1 MDASSTGSMES
12 GANRMAFTL
21 KNGTIYDGT
30 GAAPVKGNVVVDGDR
45 IVAAGPDAEESG
57 DVIDVD
63 GRAVAPGFIDMH
75 SHCDLVCM
83 SDPQLAPKL
92 MQGVTLELLGQD
104 GLSEAPI
111 KEDDIPMWRRHLSGL
126 NGDPDV
132 PWDWRSFG
140 EYLERCEGAATNVAA
155 MVGHGTIRLHAMGM
169 GDRKPSLGEVE
180 TMRQLVDQ
188 AIRQGA
194 IGFST
199 GLIYSPCVYSDTS
212 ELINMGQVVAR
223 HGSFMVYH
231 MRYEG
236 EEILKGMNEVF
247 EIARKS
253 GAACHIS
260 HFKARGKQA
269 FGKSDEMI
277 AAVENARRSGLDIT
291 ADQYP
296 YTAGST
302 MLAALLPPWAHAEGI
317 RTLNRWLKDSRMKD
331 MMRRDMHSGLDDWES
346 NVVATGWENIRISGV
361 QTEKN
366 AWVVGKSLQEISEQW
381 GIEPFEATVRLLLE
395 EDHEVSMIL
404 FAMDEKDVRN
414 LIVQPWLM
422 HCSDGLMGGTP
433 HPRTYGTFPRVLGH
447 YSRDERLMPLE
458 SAVHKMTGLSAWRLG
473 LPERGELKS
482 GNFADVT
489 VFDPN
494 SIIDRASYD
503 NPTVHPDGIEQVIV
517 NGVHAVR
524 DGKATGNLPGRVLRR
539 EVSAPGTR

>member
-1 MDASSTGSMES
+1 MG
-12 GANRMAFTL
+12 FTL
-21 KNGTIYDGT
+21 KNGMIYDGT
-30 GAAPVKGNVVVDGDR
+30 GAQGVRGNVVIDEDR
-45 IVAAGPDAEESG
+45 ISAVGPDAGESG

-63 GRAVAPGFIDMH
+63 GLAVAPGFIDMH

-111 KEDDIPMWRRHLSGL
+111 REEDIPLWRRHLSGL

-132 PWDWRSFG
+132 PWDWRTFG
-140 EYLERCEGAATNVAA
+140 EYLDRCEGAATNIAA
-155 MVGHGTIRLHAMGM
+155 MVGHGTVRLRAMGM
-169 GDRKPSLGEVE
+169 ENRLPNLGELE
-180 TMRQLVDQ
+180 YMRQLVDQ
-188 AIRQGA
+188 SIRQGA

-199 GLIYSPCVYSDTS
+199 GLIYSPCVYGDTS
-212 ELINMGQVVAR
+212 ELISLGQVVAR

-236 EEILKGMNEVF
+236 QAVLKGMDEVF
-247 EIARKS
+247 QIARES

-260 HFKARGKQA
+260 HFKARGLQA
-269 FGKSDEMI
+269 WGQSPQMI
-277 AAVENARRSGLDIT
+277 DAVEKARGRGLDIT

-302 MLAALLPPWAHAEGI
+302 MLAALLPPWAHSEGI
-317 RTLNRWLKDSRMKD
+317 TTLNRWLRDEMKKAQLRAD
-331 MMRRDMHSGLDDWES
+331 MVEGRDDWES
-346 NVVATGWENIRISGV
+346 SVVATGWENITISGV
-361 QTEKN
+361 KTEAN
-366 AWVVGKSLQEISEQW
+366 SWVVGKSLARIAEQW
-381 GIEPFEATVRLLLE
+381 GIEPFEAVVRLLLD

-404 FAMDEKDVRN
+404 FAMDEDDVRR

-447 YSRDERLMPLE
+447 YVRETGLMPLE
-458 SAVHKMTGLSAWRLG
+458 QAVHKMTGLSAWRLG
-473 LPERGELKS
+473 LPDRGVLEP
-482 GNFADVT
+482 GNFADIT
-489 VFDPN
+489 VFNPDTV
-494 SIIDRASYD
+494 IDRSTYD

-517 NGVHAVR
+517 NGMHAVQ
-524 DGKATGNLPGRVLRR
+524 DGRATGNLPGRVVRR
-539 EVSAPGTR
+539 QVAAPGSR

>member
-1 MDASSTGSMES
+1 MS
-12 GANRMAFTL
+12 FTL
-21 KNGTIYDGT
+21 RNATIYDGA
-30 GAAPVKGNVVVDGDR
+30 GSKPVQGNVVVEGDR
-45 IVAAGPDAEESG
+45 IVAVGPNADVSG
-57 DVIDVD
+57 EIIDVD
-63 GRAVAPGFIDMH
+63 GRAVSPGFIDMH

-111 KEDDIPMWRRHLSGL
+111 SEENVSLWRRHLSGL
-126 NGDPDV
+126 NGDPDL

-140 EYLERCEGAATNVAA
+140 EYLARCEGAATNVAA
-155 MVGHGTIRLHAMGM
+155 MVGHGTVRLDVMGM
-169 GDRKPSLGEVE
+169 GDRDPTPDELEK
-180 TMRQLVDQ
+180 MRQSVDN
-188 AIRQGA
+188 AMEQGA

-199 GLIYSPCVYSDTS
+199 GLIYSPCVYSSTEEMIS
-212 ELINMGQVVAR
+212 IGEIVAS

-236 EEILKGMNEVF
+236 EEILKGMEEVF
-247 EIARKS
+247 RIARES

-260 HFKARGKQA
+260 HFKARGKRA
-269 FGKSDEMI
+269 FGKSAEMI
-277 AAVENARRSGLDIT
+277 DAVERARGSGLDIT

-317 RTLNRWLKDSRMKD
+317 TTLNRWLKDSRMKD
-331 MMRRDMHSGLDDWES
+331 LMRHDMLEGLPDWES

-366 AWVVGKSLQEISEQW
+366 AWVVGKSLAEISEQW
-381 GIEPFEATVRLLLE
+381 GIEPFETTIRLLLD

-404 FAMDEKDVRN
+404 FAMDEADVKR

-447 YSRDERLMPLE
+447 YVREEGLMPLE
-458 SAVHKMTGLSAWRLG
+458 QAVHKMTGLSAWRLG
-473 LPERGELKS
+473 IPDRGELRP
-482 GNFADVT
+482 GNFADIT
-489 VFDPN
+489 VFDPAT
-494 SIIDRASYD
+494 IIDRSTYD
-503 NPTVHPDGIEQVIV
+503 DPTVHPDGIDQVIV
-517 NGVHAVR
+517 NGVHAVQNGR
-524 DGKATGNLPGRVLRR
+524 ATGNLPGRVLRR
-539 EVSAPGTR
+539 EVRAPGTR

>member
-1 MDASSTGSMES
+1 MT
-12 GANRMAFTL
+12 FTL

-30 GAAPVKGNVVVDGDR
+30 GAPGVLGNVVVDGDR
-45 IVAAGPDAEESG
+45 IAAVGPDAGESG
-57 DVIDVD
+57 EVIEVD
-63 GRAVAPGFIDMH
+63 GLAVAPGFIDMH

-83 SDPQLAPKL
+83 SDPLIAPKL

-111 KEDDIPMWRRHLSGL
+111 REEHIPLWRRHLSGL
-126 NGDPDV
+126 NGDPEL

-140 EYLERCEGAATNVAA
+140 EYLERCEGASTNVAA
-155 MVGHGTIRLHAMGM
+155 MVGHGTVRLHAMGM
-169 GDRKPSLGEVE
+169 DNREPAPDELER
-180 TMRQLVDQ
+180 MRQLVDE
-188 AIRQGA
+188 AIEQGA

-199 GLIYSPCVYSDTS
+199 GLIYSPCVYGDTE
-212 ELINMGQVVAR
+212 ELISIGEIVAR

-236 EEILKGMNEVF
+236 EAILTGMDEVF
-247 EIARKS
+247 RIAKES

-269 FGKSDEMI
+269 WGKSPEMI
-277 AAVENARRSGLDIT
+277 NAVEKARSSGLDIT

-317 RTLNRWLKDSRMKD
+317 ATLNRWLRDSMKKDQMRND
-331 MMRRDMHSGLDDWES
+331 MVHGRDDWES
-346 NVVATGWENIRISGV
+346 TVIATGWENILISGV
-361 QTEKN
+361 KTEKN
-366 AWVVGKSLQEISEQW
+366 SWVIGKSLEEIARTW
-381 GIEPFEATVRLLLE
+381 GIEPFESVVRLLLD

-404 FAMDEKDVRN
+404 FAMEEEDVKR

-447 YSRDERLMPLE
+447 YVREERLMPFE
-458 SAVHKMTGLSAWRLG
+458 KAIHKMTGLSAWRLG
-473 LPERGELKS
+473 VPDRGVLKA
-482 GNFADVT
+482 GNYADIT
-489 VFDPN
+489 VFNPETV
-494 SIIDRASYD
+494 IDRSTYD

-517 NGVHAVR
+517 NGVHAVKDSR
-524 DGKATGNLPGRVLRR
+524 ATGNLTGRVVRR
-539 EVSAPGTR
+539 QVAAPGTR

>member
-1 MDASSTGSMES
+1 
-12 GANRMAFTL
+12 MAFTL
-21 KNGTIYDGT
+21 KNGMIYDGT
-30 GAAPVKGNVVVDGDR
+30 GAQAVRGNVVVDGDR
-45 IVAAGPDAEESG
+45 IVSVGPDAIEQG
-57 DVIDVD
+57 DVIDVE
-63 GRAVAPGFIDMH
+63 GLAVAPGFIDMH

-111 KEDDIPMWRRHLSGL
+111 REEDIPLWRRHLSGL
-126 NGDPDV
+126 NGDPDL
-132 PWDWRSFG
+132 PWDWRTFG
-140 EYLERCEGAATNVAA
+140 EYLQRCEGASTNVAA
-155 MVGHGTIRLHAMGM
+155 MVGHGTVRLRAMGM
-169 GDRKPSLGEVE
+169 ENRPPTLGDLEY
-180 TMRQLVDQ
+180 MRQLVDQ
-188 AIRQGA
+188 SIRAGA

-199 GLIYSPCVYSDTS
+199 GLIYSPCVYSDTEEMIS
-212 ELINMGQVVAR
+212 IGQVVAR

-236 EEILKGMNEVF
+236 EEILTGMEEVF
-247 EIARKS
+247 RIAHES

-260 HFKARGKQA
+260 HFKARGVQA
-269 FGKSDEMI
+269 FGKSTEMI
-277 AAVENARRSGLDIT
+277 DAVEKARGSGLDIT

-331 MMRRDMHSGLDDWES
+331 LMRKDMMEGREDWES
-346 NVVATGWENIRISGV
+346 NVVATGWDNIRISGV
-361 QTEKN
+361 KTEKN
-366 AWVVGKSLQEISEQW
+366 AWVIGKSLAEISEQW
-381 GIEPFEATVRLLLE
+381 GIEPFEVTVRLLLD

-404 FAMDEKDVRN
+404 FAMDEDDVRR

-447 YSRDERLMPLE
+447 YVRDEGLMPLE
-458 SAVHKMTGLSAWRLG
+458 LAVHKMTGLSAWRLG
-473 LPERGELKS
+473 LPERGELKD
-482 GNFADVT
+482 GNFADIT
-489 VFDPN
+489 VFDPET
-494 SIIDRASYD
+494 IIDRATYD
-503 NPTVHPDGIEQVIV
+503 NPTVHPEGIEQVIV

-524 DGKATGNLPGRVLRR
+524 DGRMTGNLPGRVLHR
-539 EVSAPGTR
+539 EVRAPGSR

>member
-1 MDASSTGSMES
+1 
-12 GANRMAFTL
+12 MAFTL
-21 KNGTIYDGT
+21 KNGMVYDGT
-30 GAAPVKGNVVVDGDR
+30 GAQAVRGNVVVDGDR
-45 IVAAGPDAEESG
+45 IVAAGPDVQPSG
-57 DVIDVD
+57 DEIDVE
-63 GRAVAPGFIDMH
+63 GKAVAPGFIDMH
-75 SHCDLVCM
+75 SHSDLVCM

-111 KEDDIPMWRRHLSGL
+111 KEEDVPLWRRHLSGL
-126 NGDPDV
+126 NGDPEL
-132 PWDWRSFG
+132 PWDWRTFG
-140 EYLERCEGAATNVAA
+140 EYLDRCEGAATNVAA
-155 MVGHGTIRLHAMGM
+155 MVGHGTVRLRAMGM
-169 GDRKPSLGEVE
+169 ENRPPTIAELEY
-180 TMRQLVDQ
+180 MRQLVDQ
-188 AIRQGA
+188 SIRDGA

-199 GLIYSPCVYSDTS
+199 GLIYSPCVYSETEEMIS
-212 ELINMGQVVAR
+212 IGQVVAR

-236 EEILKGMNEVF
+236 EEILTGMEEVF
-247 EIARKS
+247 RIARES

-260 HFKARGKQA
+260 HFKARGVQA
-269 FGKSDEMI
+269 FGKSTEMI
-277 AAVENARRSGLDIT
+277 DAVEKARGSGLDIT

-331 MMRRDMHSGLDDWES
+331 LMRKDMLEGREDWES

-361 QTEKN
+361 KTEKN
-366 AWVVGKSLQEISEQW
+366 AGVVGKTLQQISDEW
-381 GIEPFEATVRLLLE
+381 GIEPFEVTVKLLVE
-395 EDHEVSMIL
+395 EDHEISMIL
-404 FAMDEKDVRN
+404 FAMDEDDVRN

-447 YSRDERLMPLE
+447 YARDEALMPLE

-473 LPERGELKS
+473 LPGRGELKA
-482 GNFADVT
+482 GKFADIT

-494 SIIDRASYD
+494 TIIDRATYD

-524 DGKATGNLPGRVLRR
+524 DGRMTGNLPGRVLRR
-539 EVSAPGTR
+539 EVRAPGTR